1 MKGISF
7 FCADIF
13 LSHRVQK
20 FRRGTRQSFRKL
32 RLSKKFMDK
41 RRRACITIFCQSLCL
56 IVPRNFVWQPF
67 SVSEKIGFR
76 KNLGTIRGF
85 HYFLLIIFCPTV
97 PKNFVG
103 KLFDVSESFWFR
115 SFLIREVRVYHD
127 IFSKS
132 LSHITENFYGEPFCV
147 SEKTGYR
154 KILCIRTAY
163 H

>member
-1 MKGISF
+1 MYHN
-7 FCADIF
+7 F
-13 LSHRVQK
+13 LSLFLTHNTEK
-20 FRRGTRQSFRKL
+20 CIRGTLLCFRKL
-32 RLSKKFMDK
+32 RLSKKFMDN
-41 RRRACITIFCQSLCL
+41 RRRAWITIFCQSLCL
-56 IVPRNFVWQPF
+56 IVPINFVWQPF
-67 SVSEKIGFR
+67 SVSEKISFR
-76 KNLGTIRGF
+76 KNLGTMRGF
-85 HYFLLIIFCPTV
+85 HYFLLIIFCLTV

-115 SFLIREVRVYHD
+115 SFLIREVGVYHD